1 MHSLQTMVL
10 QEVRLLLLLLP
21 GLRQSSEY
29 LAGQLQGLLL
39 AAAEPAAR

>member
-1 MHSLQTMVL
+1 MMHSLQTMVL
-10 QEVRLLLLLLP
+10 QEVRLLLLLP